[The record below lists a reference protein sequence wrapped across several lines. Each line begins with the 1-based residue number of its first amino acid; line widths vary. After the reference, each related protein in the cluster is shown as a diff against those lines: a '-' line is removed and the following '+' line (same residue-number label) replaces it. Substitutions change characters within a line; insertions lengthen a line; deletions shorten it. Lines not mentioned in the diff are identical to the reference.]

1 MLTQSQTFPLAK
13 SEDRTLFSFM
23 IYLNEGYEGGET
35 TFFEEPTKEYW
46 EQGRKKGEHPPIKY
60 AAKPETGMCVVFDH
74 YLFHEGSEV
83 TQGVK
88 YAVRSD
94 VFYTPFT
101 EEEVEERIK
110 ALSNKDTKE

>member
-1 MLTQSQTFPLAK
+1 MLTLYLQTFPLPK

-101 EEEVEERIK
+101 EEEVEERI
-110 ALSNKDTKE
+110 